1 MENGAGFLVRH
12 ERQQCLVLLLTISSF
27 RVLTEIAFYPFAYHA
42 NLQRLGLIPA
52 RQLPYWKAFI
62 PFSKW
67 SPMKPFLRY
76 QELIV
81 PSSTS
86 ASGGFVRGLKAGVLA
101 PLTSPLVFVCFEH
114 FLERL
119 IYAVI
124 YEAIETT
131 VIHPE
136 NPDLVSPDDGTKS
149 RATAILGLRKRSPSL
164 IRNTINNML
173 VALGW
178 GTSSVPESKER
189 PTHPTSQTLEVN
201 GRQLTNVN
209 RLQHPSA
216 NSPSSRDVNGNALP
230 TQVFSP
236 PSRTATEASQDDSD
250 PRIRI
255 TSREG
260 IVEMEVRLP
269 PNALATYLENSGTNP
284 VSLHDRHTASPIP
297 VCDPGRQVYHRVT
310 QLSTEPSQMI
320 GAICKSQIV
329 GWVTMPLKLLTLRLV
344 ATHFI
349 ASNPGHIAS
358 QRVLDP
364 LPRLHDLSVRSIGL
378 MFSRIALCGLLE
390 ITIDLSLWGIQYTAV
405 TWAGQHFFGW
415 GSL

>member
-1 MENGAGFLVRH
+1 MLF
-12 ERQQCLVLLLTISSF
+12 SF
-27 RVLTEIAFYPFAYHA
+27 RVLTEIVFYPFAYHA
-42 NLQRLGLIPA
+42 GLQRLGLIPA
-52 RQLPYWKAFI
+52 KQLPYWKAFI

-67 SPMKPFLRY
+67 SPIKPFLRY
-76 QELIV
+76 QELII
-81 PSSTS
+81 PSSAS
-86 ASGGFVRGLKAGVLA
+86 ATEGFVRGLKAGILA
-101 PLTSPLVFVCFEH
+101 PLTSPLVFVCLEH

-131 VIHPE
+131 IIHPE
-136 NPDLVSPDDGTKS
+136 NPDLISPDDGTKS

-178 GTSSVPESKER
+178 GTSSPSEPKER
-189 PTHPTSQTLEVN
+189 PTHPISQTLEVS
-201 GRQLTNVN
+201 GRQVTNVN
-209 RLQHPSA
+209 RLQLPLA
-216 NSPSSRDVNGNALP
+216 NPRSSQDVNGNVLP
-230 TQVFSP
+230 TQVPSP

-269 PNALATYLENSGTNP
+269 PQALATYLENSGTTLA
-284 VSLHDRHTASPIP
+284 SSHDRHIASPIP
-297 VCDPGRQVYHRVT
+297 VCDPGRQTYHRVT

-329 GWVTMPLKLLTLRLV
+329 GWVTIPLKLLTLRLV
-344 ATHFI
+344 VTHFI

-358 QRVLDP
+358 QRLFDP
-364 LPRLHDLSVRSIGL
+364 LPRLHDLNVRSIGL
-378 MFSRIALCGLLE
+378 LFSRIALCGLLE
-390 ITIDLSLWGIQYTAV
+390 ITIDLTLWGIQYIAV
-405 TWAGQHFFGW
+405 TWTGQSLFGW
-415 GSL
+415 GAL